1 MTAVKKAAVIGTGT
15 MGPGMGAVLER
26 AGVDVALHD
35 LSEEQLEKA
44 RPGVELAR
52 SVLDRLGGEGNGAGG
67 AELRFE
73 ADLAAALDGV
83 DLVVE
88 AVPEKLELKQQVFAD
103 FEQHVSPE
111 AILASNT
118 SGIPITR
125 IAEGL
130 EHPERVIG
138 THWSNPPHLIP
149 MIEIIPGEKT
159 SREVTA
165 TTQEL
170 VRQIGYYPCTLKKEV
185 PGFVENRVLYAIMRE
200 CLALVDEG
208 VVDAEELDLN
218 VKWGIG
224 YKLAVVPPMALL
236 DMAGLD
242 IYNAV
247 ASYLNQDLSD
257 EKGVSSTIT
266 ERVDQGKLGIKTGG
280 GLFDYDAERAAQ
292 LQKERAAALVAV
304 RKALS

>member
-1 MTAVKKAAVIGTGT
+1 MTAVKRAAVIGTGT

-26 AGVDVALHD
+26 AGVEVALYD
-35 LSEEQLEKA
+35 VSPEQLEKA

-52 SVLDRLGGEGNGAGG
+52 SVLDRLDGEGSGG
-67 AELRFE
+67 AELRYE
-73 ADLAAALDGV
+73 SDLAAALEGA

-103 FEQHVSPE
+103 FEQHVSDD

-118 SGIPITR
+118 SGIPITK
-125 IAEGL
+125 IAENL

-159 SREVTA
+159 SPEVTA

-170 VRQIGYYPCTLKKEV
+170 VRQIGYYPCTLKKEM

-280 GLFDYDAERAAQ
+280 GLFDYDADRAAQ